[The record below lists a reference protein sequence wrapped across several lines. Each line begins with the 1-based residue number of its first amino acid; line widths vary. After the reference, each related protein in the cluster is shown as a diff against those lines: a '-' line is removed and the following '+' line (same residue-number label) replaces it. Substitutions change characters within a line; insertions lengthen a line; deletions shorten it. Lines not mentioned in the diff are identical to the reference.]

1 MFCLTVLNLLWG
13 TLVCCRKFLVSKNFM
28 SKKVRGLL
36 LFLSKIFGPTVP
48 GKIVEE
54 FFNVF
59 QNIWFQ
65 KMFWKRLMVVGGS
78 GFHDFSSQFFCL
90 TVPKVFVRVSLL
102 VWGKLW
108 YRKILWIRRGG
119 ASPSS
124 SEYFSS
130 HIAEKT
136 LWGDIQCFRKTRVSK
151 SFIHKKGISRCFVW
165 RFLFHYQETS

>member
-1 MFCLTVLNLLWG
+1 MFCLTVLKLLWG

-54 FFNVF
+54 LFNVF

-65 KMFWKRLMVVGGS
+65 KIFWKRLMVVGGS

-90 TVPKVFVRVSLL
+90 TVPKTLLRVSFL
-102 VWGKLW
+102 VWGKFW
-108 YRKILWIRRGG
+108 YRKKIWTRWEGCITFLRRKFFVPQCRKISLGKLSMFQKNSG
-119 ASPSS
+119 
-124 SEYFSS
+124 
-130 HIAEKT
+130 IEK
-136 LWGDIQCFRKTRVSK
+136 F
-151 SFIHKKGISRCFVW
+151 
-165 RFLFHYQETS
+165 YA